1 MKQSTACSRDAA
13 ARVMINRSRAVKYP
27 FEEQAQ
33 GNICKVSVDVTCQ
46 GSREHTPVGRESRKY
61 AQPQKAAQS

>member
-1 MKQSTACSRDAA
+1 
-13 ARVMINRSRAVKYP
+13 MINRSRAVKYP

-46 GSREHTPVGRESRKY
+46 GSREYTPVGRESRKH
-61 AQPQKAAQS
+61 AQPQKVAQS